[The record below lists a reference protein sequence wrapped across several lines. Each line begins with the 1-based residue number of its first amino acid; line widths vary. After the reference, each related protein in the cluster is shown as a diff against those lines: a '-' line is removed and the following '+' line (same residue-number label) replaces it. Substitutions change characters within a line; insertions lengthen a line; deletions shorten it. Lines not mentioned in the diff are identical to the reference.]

1 MLGVLGDEGNFADA
15 QTVAVAAEVSCGV
28 EEGMMMVSVMMMRD
42 A

>member
-1 MLGVLGDEGNFADA
+1 MLGEFGDERNFADA
-15 QTVAVAAEVSCGV
+15 EAVAEAAEVSCGV